1 VHIQTLLTNKEA
13 EVLKKWFYT
22 LVKQLYPQQTAKFF
36 SSEKDPFANPVGTKI
51 YDGLQSIY
59 SHLLGNKADDKM
71 YASLEDIIRVMVVQS
86 TAPSQGLSFMFS
98 LKDIIRNELIG
109 ELGNEV
115 LGSEELAQLER
126 QIDGML
132 LVAADVYHDC
142 REKIYANRV
151 EEVKRNNFRLL
162 QRANLID

>member
-1 VHIQTLLTNKEA
+1 MHIQTLLSDKEA
-13 EVLKKWFYT
+13 DVLRKWFYA
-22 LVKQLYPQQTAKFF
+22 LIKQMYPQQTGNFF

-51 YDGLQSIY
+51 YDGLQGIY
-59 SHLLGNKADDKM
+59 NHLLDNDEDDKM
-71 YASLEDIIRVMVVQS
+71 SASLEDIIRVMVVQS

-109 ELGNEV
+109 ELGKDV
-115 LGSEELAQLER
+115 LGSEELIQLER
-126 QIDGML
+126 QIDGLL
-132 LVAADVYHDC
+132 LVAVDVYHDC